1 MMDEQNRWTAR
12 LLEASL
18 QSSGLSEREIEE
30 RLGWEAGLL
39 GRILDGTAECPPLQ
53 LLAFLAELN
62 AERRGGAPGLRRGER
77 GTQMVQELIERFRS
91 LGYGPPGAAPA
102 VFPAPVTDDVE
113 RTVEEALQRAF
124 GKDFG
129 KEARGGG

>member
-1 MMDEQNRWTAR
+1 MDEHGRWTAR

-39 GRILDGTAECPPLQ
+39 GRILDGTAECAPLQ
-53 LLAFLAELN
+53 LLALFAELGT
-62 AERRGGAPGLRRGER
+62 ERRESSRHRQGEH
-77 GTQMVQELIERFRS
+77 GTQMVQELIERFHG
-91 LGYGPPGAAPA
+91 LGYGPCGTAPA
-102 VFPAPVTDDVE
+102 AVVPPAETDEIE
-113 RTVEEALQRAF
+113 RTVEEVLQRTF

-129 KEARGGG
+129 KEARGGT